1 MKKIQAL
8 MLKFSKIIIVYV
20 LVYAAA
26 FTAACT
32 VIYAIKGDEPVTLI
46 TAVFAFL
53 GSEAG
58 LLAWIKNTDTKQKR
72 ESEDSTNAD
81 G

>member
-1 MKKIQAL
+1 MKKIQQL
-8 MLKFSKIIIVYV
+8 MLKFSKIIVVYV
-20 LVYAAA
+20 LIYAAI
-26 FTAACT
+26 FTAACLFL
-32 VIYAIKGDEPVTLI
+32 YFLKGDEPITLI

-72 ESEDSTNAD
+72 ESEDYDAD
-81 G
+81 N

>member
-1 MKKIQAL
+1 MKKIQQL

-20 LVYAAA
+20 LIYAAL
-26 FTAACT
+26 FTAACLA
-32 VIYAIKGDEPVTLI
+32 VYFFKGDEPITLI

-72 ESEDSTNAD
+72 ESEGYNAD
-81 G
+81 D

>member
-8 MLKFSKIIIVYV
+8 MLKFSKIIVVYV
-20 LVYAAA
+20 LIYAAI
-26 FTAACT
+26 FTAACLLL
-32 VIYAIKGDEPVTLI
+32 YFLKGDEPITLI

-72 ESEDSTNAD
+72 ESEGYNAD
-81 G
+81 D

>member
-20 LVYAAA
+20 LIYAAI
-26 FTAACT
+26 FTAACLLL
-32 VIYAIKGDEPVTLI
+32 YFLKGDEPITLI

-72 ESEDSTNAD
+72 ESEDYDAGD
-81 G
+81 